1 MMVFSMRYYKSIKQ
15 LFATALLIL
24 VANHAIA
31 TPNGVN
37 NVTNSLTIKSAE
49 ISLLEDDYLLNADTE
64 VKFNPDLEEA
74 LNKGVQFNF
83 LIEFQLVTPYQYWF
97 DDEIVTVTERIT
109 LSYHALSRQYLVQR
123 GDQQKSFGSLDEV
136 KLDLGKIR
144 DLKVFTKADVSKGEP
159 YKAALL
165 MRLDHA
171 KLPKA
176 LLEEAETADEWKM
189 ISQRYEWIPNLFK

>member
-1 MMVFSMRYYKSIKQ
+1 MRYYKSIKQ
-15 LFATALLIL
+15 LFSIVLLIL
-24 VANHAIA
+24 VANHVTA

-37 NVTNSLTIKSAE
+37 NAINSLTIKSAE
-49 ISLLEDDYLLNADTE
+49 IFLLEDEYLLNADTE

-83 LIEFQLVTPYQYWF
+83 LVEFQLVIPYQYWF
-97 DDEIVTVTERIT
+97 DDEIVTVTERMT

-176 LLEEAETADEWKM
+176 LLEEAESADEWKM

>member
-1 MMVFSMRYYKSIKQ
+1 MRYYKSIKQ
-15 LFATALLIL
+15 LFSIVLLIL
-24 VANHAIA
+24 VANHVTA

-37 NVTNSLTIKSAE
+37 NAINSLTIKSAE
-49 ISLLEDDYLLNADTE
+49 IFLLEDDYLLNADTE

-83 LIEFQLVTPYQYWF
+83 LVEFQLVIPYQYWF

-176 LLEEAETADEWKM
+176 LLEEAESADEWKM

>member
-15 LFATALLIL
+15 LFSIVLLIL
-24 VANHAIA
+24 VANHVTA

-37 NVTNSLTIKSAE
+37 NAINSLTIKSAE
-49 ISLLEDDYLLNADTE
+49 IFLLEDEYLLNADTE

-83 LIEFQLVTPYQYWF
+83 LVEFQLVIPYQYWF
-97 DDEIVTVTERIT
+97 DDEIVTVTERMT

-144 DLKVFTKADVSKGEP
+144 DLKILTKADVSKGEP

-176 LLEEAETADEWKM
+176 LLEEAESADEWKM

>member
-1 MMVFSMRYYKSIKQ
+1 MMVFSMRYYKNIKQ

-24 VANHAIA
+24 VVNHAIA
-31 TPNGVN
+31 TPNGVYN
-37 NVTNSLTIKSAE
+37 TINSLTIKSAE
-49 ISLLEDDYLLNADTE
+49 ISVLEDDYLLNADTE

-83 LIEFQLVTPYQYWF
+83 LVEFQLVIPYQYWF

-159 YKAALL
+159 YEAALL

-176 LLEEAETADEWKM
+176 LLEEAESADEWKM

>member
-1 MMVFSMRYYKSIKQ
+1 M
-15 LFATALLIL
+15 LIL
-24 VANHAIA
+24 
-31 TPNGVN
+31 
-37 NVTNSLTIKSAE
+37 
-49 ISLLEDDYLLNADTE
+49 
-64 VKFNPDLEEA
+64 KFNPDLEEA

-83 LIEFQLVTPYQYWF
+83 LVEFQLVTPYQYWF

-144 DLKVFTKADVSKGEP
+144 DLKVFTKADVSKGGP
-159 YKAALL
+159 YEAALL

-176 LLEEAETADEWKM
+176 LLEEAERADEWKM